1 MGNFTRREILTA
13 FLGLPAGLAACRS
26 SAAPSLP
33 DGMIVGASDEA
44 GHRVRDRF
52 RIEVTPE
59 NWENVGLVIVGG
71 GVAGLSAAWRLRQ
84 AGFTDFVL
92 LELEDVAGGT
102 SRYGQNQVSAHP
114 WGAHYLPVPFKEN
127 TALLK
132 LLSEM
137 GVVE

>member
-33 DGMIVGASDEA
+33 EGIIVGASDEA

-92 LELEDVAGGT
+92 LELEVVLEAQVK
-102 SRYGQNQVSAHP
+102 RYKL
-114 WGAHYLPVPFKEN
+114 YDK
-127 TALLK
+127 LK
-132 LLSEM
+132 HKLGPMS
-137 GVVE
+137 VEW